1 MSGAPTTSAPDPAAS
16 ASSVSD
22 PAASASSVPDPD
34 ASGSVP
40 DADADAPESVPDPA
54 APGSA
59 PDAAA
64 PGSAPDAAGERERKA
79 RERKARK
86 ASSDEAPP
94 GLTVLMVLFF
104 GWETLSDDNA
114 VWMRILAAL
123 LLIAGVTELV
133 RIVRRRRRA
142 RR

>member
-1 MSGAPTTSAPDPAAS
+1 MTGAPTTSAPDPAAS
-16 ASSVSD
+16 A
-22 PAASASSVPDPD
+22 ASVPDAD
-34 ASGSVP
+34 AAASVP
-40 DADADAPESVPDPA
+40 DADADAPR
-54 APGSA
+54 SA
-59 PDAAA
+59 PDPA
-64 PGSAPDAAGERERKA
+64 PGSAPDAAGSAPDPARERKA

-86 ASSDEAPP
+86 ASSAEAPP

>member
-1 MSGAPTTSAPDPAAS
+1 MSGAPTTSVPDPAAS
-16 ASSVSD
+16 A
-22 PAASASSVPDPD
+22 ASVPDPA

-40 DADADAPESVPDPA
+40 DADADAPGSAPDPDA
-54 APGSA
+54 AGSA
-59 PDAAA
+59 PDAEE
-64 PGSAPDAAGERERKA
+64 SAPDAARERERKA
-79 RERKARK
+79 RKARK

>member
-1 MSGAPTTSAPDPAAS
+1 MTGAPTTSAPDPAA
-16 ASSVSD
+16 
-22 PAASASSVPDPD
+22 AAASVPDPA

-40 DADADAPESVPDPA
+40 DTDADT
-54 APGSA
+54 PGSA
-59 PDAAA
+59 PDAAR
-64 PGSAPDAAGERERKA
+64 GSAPDAAGSAPDPARERERKA
-79 RERKARK
+79 RELKARK

>member
-1 MSGAPTTSAPDPAAS
+1 MSGAPTTSVP
-16 ASSVSD
+16 D
-22 PAASASSVPDPD
+22 PAASASSVPDPA

-40 DADADAPESVPDPA
+40 DADADAPGSAPDADA
-54 APGSA
+54 AGSA

-64 PGSAPDAAGERERKA
+64 PGSAPDAEESAPDAARERERKA
-79 RERKARK
+79 RKARK

>member
-1 MSGAPTTSAPDPAAS
+1 MSGAPTTSVPDPAAS
-16 ASSVSD
+16 A
-22 PAASASSVPDPD
+22 ASVPDPA

-40 DADADAPESVPDPA
+40 DADADAPGSAPDPDA
-54 APGSA
+54 EESA
-59 PDAAA
+59 PDAAR
-64 PGSAPDAAGERERKA
+64 ERERKA
-79 RERKARK
+79 RKARK

>member
-16 ASSVSD
+16 A
-22 PAASASSVPDPD
+22 ASVPDPP
-34 ASGSVP
+34 ASGRVP
-40 DADADAPESVPDPA
+40 DADADAP
-54 APGSA
+54 GSA
-59 PDAAA
+59 PDPDAA
-64 PGSAPDAAGERERKA
+64 GSAPDAAGSAPDAARE

-133 RIVRRRRRA
+133 RIVRRRRA

>member
-16 ASSVSD
+16 AASVPD
-22 PAASASSVPDPD
+22 PAAS
-34 ASGSVP
+34 GSDP
-40 DADADAPESVPDPA
+40 DADADAP
-54 APGSA
+54 GSA
-59 PDAAA
+59 PDPDAA
-64 PGSAPDAAGERERKA
+64 GSAPDAAGSAPDAARERERKA

-133 RIVRRRRRA
+133 RIVRRRRA

>member
-16 ASSVSD
+16 A
-22 PAASASSVPDPD
+22 A
-34 ASGSVP
+34 
-40 DADADAPESVPDPA
+40 SVPDPA
-54 APGSA
+54 ASGSD
-59 PDAAA
+59 PDAA
-64 PGSAPDAAGERERKA
+64 RE

-133 RIVRRRRRA
+133 RIVRRRRA

>member
-16 ASSVSD
+16 A
-22 PAASASSVPDPD
+22 A
-34 ASGSVP
+34 
-40 DADADAPESVPDPA
+40 SVPDPA
-54 APGSA
+54 AS
-59 PDAAA
+59 
-64 PGSAPDAAGERERKA
+64 GSAPDAAGSAPDTARERERKA

>member
-1 MSGAPTTSAPDPAAS
+1 MTGAPTTSAPDPAA
-16 ASSVSD
+16 
-22 PAASASSVPDPD
+22 AAASVPDPA

-40 DADADAPESVPDPA
+40 DTDADT
-54 APGSA
+54 PGSA
-59 PDAAA
+59 PDAAR
-64 PGSAPDAAGERERKA
+64 ERERKA

>member
-16 ASSVSD
+16 
-22 PAASASSVPDPD
+22 
-34 ASGSVP
+34 GSVP
-40 DADADAPESVPDPA
+40 DADADAPGSAPDP

-59 PDAAA
+59 PDAAR
-64 PGSAPDAAGERERKA
+64 ERERKA
-79 RERKARK
+79 RKARK

-133 RIVRRRRRA
+133 RIVRRRRA

>member
-16 ASSVSD
+16 
-22 PAASASSVPDPD
+22 
-34 ASGSVP
+34 GSVP
-40 DADADAPESVPDPA
+40 DADADAP
-54 APGSA
+54 GSA
-59 PDAAA
+59 PDPA
-64 PGSAPDAAGERERKA
+64 PGSAPDAAGSAPDAARERERKA

-133 RIVRRRRRA
+133 RIVRRRRA